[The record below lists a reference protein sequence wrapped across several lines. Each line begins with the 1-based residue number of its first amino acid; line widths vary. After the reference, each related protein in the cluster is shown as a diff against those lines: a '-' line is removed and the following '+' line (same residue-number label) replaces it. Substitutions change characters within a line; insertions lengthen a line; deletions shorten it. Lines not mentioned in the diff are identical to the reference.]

1 MRASITAI
9 AAGLTLAIF
18 CFTALVMQ
26 PMRAAQAHANQNCIM
41 VAEAS
46 DDYLETM
53 RALGESD
60 LQLTLLF
67 QNPAKYAT
75 SKDSKVIDVLNRF
88 FSRLESAYDGPL
100 SDREKLK
107 HVQLRKYH
115 DQCMAHF
122 R

>member
-9 AAGLTLAIF
+9 ATGLALAIF

-26 PMRAAQAHANQNCIM
+26 PMRPAQAHANQNCIL

-46 DDYLETM
+46 TDYVDTM
-53 RALGESD
+53 RTLGEYGIAN
-60 LQLTLLF
+60 LAF
-67 QNPAKYAT
+67 QKPAEYA
-75 SKDSKVIDVLNRF
+75 KGNSKVMDAVDRLYR
-88 FSRLESAYDGPL
+88 SLESAYDGPL

-107 HVQLRKYH
+107 QVQLRKYH